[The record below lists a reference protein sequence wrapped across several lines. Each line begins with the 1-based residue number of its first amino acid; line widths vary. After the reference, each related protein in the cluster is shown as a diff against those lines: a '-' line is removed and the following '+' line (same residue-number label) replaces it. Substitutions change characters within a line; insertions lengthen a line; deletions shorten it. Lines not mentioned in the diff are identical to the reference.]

1 MSDCLVWRSSVPHRH
16 NQFSHAWSAVT
27 EYKRHLQSKHS
38 TTERHIKTMLLCL
51 TYTLKAAKLIHG
63 DDDIDRARDT
73 SLATIPR
80 SHFMV
85 TPTSVGHVRFT
96 LRLRKN

>member
-1 MSDCLVWRSSVPHRH
+1 MLVS
-16 NQFSHAWSAVT
+16 
-27 EYKRHLQSKHS
+27 
-38 TTERHIKTMLLCL
+38 
-51 TYTLKAAKLIHG
+51 YTLKAAKLIHG

-80 SHFMV
+80 LHFMV
-85 TPTSVGHVRFT
+85 TPTSVGHVHFT